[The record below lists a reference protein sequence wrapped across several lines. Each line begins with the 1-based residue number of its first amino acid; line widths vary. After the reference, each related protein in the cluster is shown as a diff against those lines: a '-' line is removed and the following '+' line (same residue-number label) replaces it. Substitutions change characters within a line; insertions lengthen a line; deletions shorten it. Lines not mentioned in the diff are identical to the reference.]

1 MDGHDGAKVR
11 VRVIRAL
18 GGEAVEI
25 QVLKLILN
33 GETLPLSEDL
43 YKYSTLHFLGEVQEF
58 CFCFLVFDL
67 GILQLS
73 QYKTYRLSC
82 H

>member
-1 MDGHDGAKVR
+1 MKAVLSTAVRLQLLRYTWYMGTVIDGHDGAKVR
-11 VRVIRAL
+11 VRVITAL

-43 YKYSTLHFLGEVQEF
+43 SKYSTLHFLGEK
-58 CFCFLVFDL
+58 
-67 GILQLS
+67 
-73 QYKTYRLSC
+73 YKNSG
-82 H
+82 